1 MKDIQKRELVRSIE
15 LIKAL
20 GCTYKIITPEGESF
34 GDLEV
39 AEPRTRK
46 VRRALRHPYGAITAH
61 IKKFLDLNAEVGTVQ
76 EIPCGEFDS
85 ESVRATVCPTLT
97 RVWGAKT
104 YTTAAHPDRV
114 EVMRI
119 ATGAV

>member
-34 GDLEV
+34 GELEV
-39 AEPRTRK
+39 VEPRTRK
-46 VRRALRHPYGAITAH
+46 VRRALQHPYGTITAH
-61 IKKFLDLNAEVGTVQ
+61 IKKFLDMNAEVGSVQ
-76 EIPCGEFDS
+76 EIPCGEFDP
-85 ESVRATVCPTLT
+85 ESVRATACPILT
-97 RVWGAKT
+97 RVWGVKT